1 MDSSLRDIF
10 FLADNQINKTH
21 IAAIFPN
28 AKQVKNPNGEWTTLP
43 SLKTMFEEMK
53 TDKSDSNLTDIPDA
67 SMQAVSDSVET
78 ADAGIIDAIDI
89 WLASYYKS
97 NGRNDYFEDGV
108 GKFSRFCANEGF
120 EDDDIETELDVE
132 DPADCLLTEFDD
144 DFPMKTPITDEAERN
159 VFIYGILFKYKEYVP
174 LDASKESTSPRTV
187 IHNYNSL
194 VVSHSFFDISDINM
208 SELKSIYKE
217 QCVSLWDKGLRKEK
231 NLFKVIA
238 LGHKHKI
245 PYLSYLV
252 DVYMRDKVSNSD
264 FNLTIESWARNNPY
278 MQSVQNLSSE
288 YYNMIVSAM
297 TVFCSSRFVSQ
308 INLYPTFR
316 IRDYLRATVMAVEAM
331 RDTVRPIMGSGRF
344 THTCPFQMDF
354 IMLFDSKDIVQ
365 AVHVDCGMGSNDD
378 DDDDDGDEDD
388 EDDDEKS
395 TVVDKHFWHKY
406 DVETSMK
413 KSGLAHHSTT
423 LEREGPAQRFA
434 RVLLSHF
441 ETFRMLNFKRQPLTE
456 DGIPMGPSFPH
467 TNRFCAA
474 MNRGHD
480 GFKDLH
486 YFSPPS
492 KASNIPK
499 NNVPEWY
506 FDAPKQYLLP
516 SNDQAVPL
524 TSQTKCGGKTMVF
537 SFHVHSKD
545 EMKVYLYYNGGMMR
559 FFGEDVINVLP
570 LFFDDT
576 FGDNKEFMNSKKI
589 KQISKSLQFV
599 DSKFEAFLQFA
610 NS

>member
-53 TDKSDSNLTDIPDA
+53 TDTADSDTTDMPVKD
-67 SMQAVSDSVET
+67 MQAMPDPIERTTNEGV
-78 ADAGIIDAIDI
+78 IDAIDN
-89 WLASYYKS
+89 WLALYYKS

-108 GKFSRFCANEGF
+108 GKFSVFCAKEGF

-159 VFIYGILFKYKEYVP
+159 VFIYGILCKYKDDVP
-174 LDASKESTSPRTV
+174 LEAFEESICPLTV
-187 IHNYNSL
+187 MQNAL
-194 VVSHSFFDISDINM
+194 AVSHSFFDISDINM
-208 SELKSIYKE
+208 NELKAIYKE
-217 QCVSLWDKGLRKEK
+217 QCASLWDKGLRTEK

-264 FNLTIESWARNNPY
+264 FNLTIASWARNNPY

-378 DDDDDGDEDD
+378 DDDDDDDEDD

-413 KSGLAHHSTT
+413 KSGLAHHSTS
-423 LEREGPAQRFA
+423 LDREATAQRFA
-434 RVLLSHF
+434 RTLYDHF
-441 ETFRMLNFKRQPLTE
+441 AKFKETADNEKFIK
-456 DGIPMGPSFPH
+456 GGSWFPH
-467 TNRFCAA
+467 GKRVCAA
-474 MNRGHD
+474 MNRSED
-480 GFKDLH
+480 KGFETLH
-486 YFSPPS
+486 YFVPPS
-492 KASNIPK
+492 KASNIPR

-506 FDAPKQYLLP
+506 FDAPTQFMLP
-516 SNDQAVPL
+516 SNDEAIQ
-524 TSQTKCGGKTMVF
+524 SRWQNNGGKAMVF

-576 FGDNKEFMNSKKI
+576 LPGNKEFLNGQKIIEISKK
-589 KQISKSLQFV
+589 LQFV
-599 DSKFEAFLQFA
+599 DSKFESFMNFVNKQ
-610 NS
+610 